1 MINQKRLTEEFLE
14 LTSIPSLSRQE
25 GKVARRLESILKGM
39 GASIE
44 VDGAGERI
52 GGDTGNILAR
62 FPGNTPGAPAFLLSG
77 HMDTVGP
84 AAHVR
89 TIVEGDIIHTDHT
102 SVLGGD
108 DKAGLVAILEAI
120 RVLRERALPHGD
132 LEVVITICEE
142 SGLLGAKHFD
152 TAVLRAR
159 RGLVLDV
166 DGVNELVTRAPAAN
180 RLSFTVHGLEA
191 HAGICPERGISA
203 VQVASEAIAGMRL
216 GRVDAETTANLGVL
230 QGGLATNI
238 VPSQVVVRG
247 ETRSLSEAK
256 LAAQTE
262 HMRTRFEEAA
272 ARHAVT
278 LEGREHR
285 ARVDITGRA
294 PVRAPQHCR
303 RRHHRA
309 PGRGSGPRA
318 GAGVPDA
325 IHRGRI
331 RRQRVHHPRDRGGQ
345 SRVRDA
351 GHPYR
356 QRVGGREGPRRHRR
370 AGAGD
375 RPGKR
380 TQRLTRRIRAPSA
393 NWLTRRPCAIL
404 GYPAV
409 GGSFDQEAALH
420 A

>member
-1 MINQKRLTEEFLE
+1 MINRKRLTEEFLE
-14 LTSIPSLSRQE
+14 LVSIPSLSRQE
-25 GKVARRLESILKGM
+25 GKVARRLESILKDM
-39 GASIE
+39 GASVE
-44 VDGAGERI
+44 VDAAGEGV

-62 FPGNTPGAPAFLLSG
+62 FPGNAPAAPPFLLSG

-89 TIVEGDIIHTDHT
+89 AIVEGDLIHTDHT

-120 RVLRERALPHGD
+120 RVLREHALPHGD

-152 TAVLRAR
+152 TGRLRAR

-180 RLSFTVHGLEA
+180 RLSFIVHGLEA

-216 GRVDAETTANLGVL
+216 GRVDAETTANLGVIH
-230 QGGLATNI
+230 GGLATNI
-238 VPSQVVVRG
+238 VPSQVTVRG

-262 HMRTRFEEAA
+262 HMRARFEEAA
-272 ARHAVT
+272 GRRAVT

-285 ARVDITGRA
+285 ARVEAQVERQYERLDIAADATIVRLVASAARALGRVCPTRSTGGGSDANVFATRGIEVA
-294 PVRAPQHCR
+294 NLACGMRDIHTVNEWVDVKDLVATAELVLETVRANA
-303 RRHHRA
+303 RA
-309 PGRGSGPRA
+309 A
-318 GAGVPDA
+318 EEGA
-325 IHRGRI
+325 
-331 RRQRVHHPRDRGGQ
+331 
-345 SRVRDA
+345 
-351 GHPYR
+351 
-356 QRVGGREGPRRHRR
+356 
-370 AGAGD
+370 
-375 RPGKR
+375 
-380 TQRLTRRIRAPSA
+380 
-393 NWLTRRPCAIL
+393 
-404 GYPAV
+404 
-409 GGSFDQEAALH
+409 
-420 A
+420 

>member
-25 GKVARRLESILKGM
+25 GKVARRLESILKDM
-39 GASIE
+39 GASVE
-44 VDGAGERI
+44 VDGAGEKV

-62 FPGNTPGAPAFLLSG
+62 FSGNTAGAPAFLLSG

-108 DKAGLVAILEAI
+108 DKAGLVAIFEAI
-120 RVLRERALPHGD
+120 RVLREKNIPHGD
-132 LEVVITICEE
+132 VEVVITICEE

-152 TAVLRAR
+152 ASRLRAR

-216 GRVDAETTANLGVL
+216 GRVDTETTANLGVIH
-230 QGGLATNI
+230 GGLATNI
-238 VPSQVVVRG
+238 VPNQVVVRG

-256 LAAQTE
+256 LAAQTA
-262 HMRTRFEEAA
+262 HMRGRFEEAVV
-272 ARHAVT
+272 RHAVT

-285 ARVDITGRA
+285 ARVEIQVERQYERLSIGDDATIVRLVGEAARALGRVCPTRATGGGSDANVFVTHGIEVANLACGMRDIHTVNEWVDVKDLVA
-294 PVRAPQHCR
+294 TAELVLETVRAS
-303 RRHHRA
+303 A
-309 PGRGSGPRA
+309 
-318 GAGVPDA
+318 
-325 IHRGRI
+325 
-331 RRQRVHHPRDRGGQ
+331 RQV
-345 SRVRDA
+345 V
-351 GHPYR
+351 
-356 QRVGGREGPRRHRR
+356 
-370 AGAGD
+370 
-375 RPGKR
+375 
-380 TQRLTRRIRAPSA
+380 
-393 NWLTRRPCAIL
+393 
-404 GYPAV
+404 
-409 GGSFDQEAALH
+409 
-420 A
+420 

>member
-14 LTSIPSLSRQE
+14 LTAIPSLSRQE
-25 GKVARRLESILKGM
+25 GQIARRLESILKGM
-39 GASIE
+39 GASVE
-44 VDGAGERI
+44 VDDAGEKV
-52 GGDTGNILAR
+52 GGNTGNILAR
-62 FPGNTPGAPAFLLSG
+62 FTGTDAAAAPLLLSG

-84 AAHVR
+84 ASQVR
-89 TIVEGDIIHTDHT
+89 TVIEGDIIHTDHT

-120 RVLRERALPHGD
+120 RVLRERRLPHGD

-142 SGLLGAKHFD
+142 TGLLGAKHFD
-152 TAVLRAR
+152 TSRLRAR

-203 VQVASEAIAGMRL
+203 IQVASEAIAGMRL
-216 GRVDAETTANLGVL
+216 GRVDDETTANLGVI

-238 VPSQVVVRG
+238 VPSQAVVRG

-256 LAAQTE
+256 LKGQTE
-262 HMRTRFEEAA
+262 HMRGRFEEAV

-285 ARVDITGRA
+285 ARLEVKVERQYERLDIA
-294 PVRAPQHCR
+294 D
-303 RRHHRA
+303 
-309 PGRGSGPRA
+309 
-318 GAGVPDA
+318 GAGIVRLVTA
-325 IHRGRI
+325 AAETLGRKC
-331 RRQRVHHPRDRGGQ
+331 P
-345 SRVRDA
+345 
-351 GHPYR
+351 
-356 QRVGGREGPRRHRR
+356 
-370 AGAGD
+370 
-375 RPGKR
+375 
-380 TQRLTRRIRAPSA
+380 TRS
-393 NWLTRRPCAIL
+393 T
-404 GYPAV
+404 G
-409 GGSFDQEAALH
+409 GGSDANVFVARGLEVANLACGMRDIHTVNEWVNIKDLVATAELVLETIRGNSGT